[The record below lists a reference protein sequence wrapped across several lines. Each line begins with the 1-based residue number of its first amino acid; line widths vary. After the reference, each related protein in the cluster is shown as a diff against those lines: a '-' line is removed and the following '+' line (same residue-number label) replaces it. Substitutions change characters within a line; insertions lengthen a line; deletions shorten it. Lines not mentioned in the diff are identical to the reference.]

1 MFVLVRDSV
10 DYLIETHLMKR
21 DLCSFTNKY
30 DSVNV
35 FVVIVFRRL
44 FVCRS
49 GFYDKIAFENDG
61 KCHAHG

>member
-1 MFVLVRDSV
+1 MWII
-10 DYLIETHLMKR
+10 LIETHLMK
-21 DLCSFTNKY
+21 LVHCSFTNKY

-49 GFYDKIAFENDG
+49 GMYDKIACVNDG
-61 KCHAHG
+61 KCHAN